1 MSNPFHPGPPFMPPP
16 PGSQPPQGPPPPR
29 PMQGPNF
36 SYLLPPGWSV
46 GEEGP
51 FALVLRSPDML
62 AAIVVFGQSGL
73 MAALSPE
80 QFAHQA
86 MAGVMRIAPDVRLFE
101 SRPFQPLPGYTHAAV
116 MQTTYTLQ
124 TPMGPVP
131 IQGVVFSHVAIGY
144 GTCSGVITLA
154 ASAAHLWPS
163 YRDWL
168 PQVALAA
175 RNMGSNAYGST
186 AMGQTMHDITQRE
199 GQANAD
205 YRAWSQSNWQGVV
218 NERWAS
224 DAQRQ
229 EALGP
234 MLTGQQWSSDPYGN
248 PDMRRSTTP
257 ACIWVSRDGREVH
270 SHDPSFD
277 PRTPY
282 DSDWRRVR

>member
-1 MSNPFHPGPPFMPPP
+1 
-16 PGSQPPQGPPPPR
+16 
-29 PMQGPNF
+29 MQGPNF
-36 SYLLPPGWSV
+36 SYLLPAGWSV

-73 MAALSPE
+73 MTAMSPE

-86 MAGVMRIAPDVRLFE
+86 MVGVMRIAPDVRLME
-101 SRPFQPLPGYTHAAV
+101 SRPFQPMPGYSNASV
-116 MQTTYTLQ
+116 IQTSYTLQ
-124 TPMGPVP
+124 TPNGHVP
-131 IQGVVFSHVAIGY
+131 IQGLVFSHVAVGY

-175 RNMGSNAYGST
+175 RNSGSNAYGST
-186 AMGQTMHDITQRE
+186 AMGQAMHDITQRE

-218 NERWAS
+218 NQRWAS
-224 DAQRQ
+224 DVQRQ
-229 EALGP
+229 EGLGP